1 MNKWIKE
8 GKRKMKKI
16 RNKKRRK
23 KGRRGNKRWKMM
35 SPEVEEIIQWI
46 DREVTKH
53 GLIYREIDST
63 SISTSTTATTTT
75 TTTTTTKVITPMIIH
90 SQTQLLQEK

>member
-1 MNKWIKE
+1 
-8 GKRKMKKI
+8 
-16 RNKKRRK
+16 
-23 KGRRGNKRWKMM
+23 M

-75 TTTTTTKVITPMIIH
+75 TTTTKVITPMIIH